1 LLRGPAR
8 TNSGNNSEKERKDE
22 KEWNTSDHFSS
33 NPACIYS
40 LFFSRSCDEMR
51 QAHRL
56 SCVEAFFIRL
66 VDEDQA
72 GCALLNLLT
81 KPAENL
87 SGPHNSPTHLLSTI
101 LGSV

>member
-8 TNSGNNSEKERKDE
+8 TNSGNNSEKEGKDE
-22 KEWNTSDHFSS
+22 KEGNTSDHFSS

-40 LFFSRSCDEMR
+40 LFSRSCDEMR